1 MVTIDKERIPVRT
14 VWEDDGSLLAELE
27 GEKSVIL
34 NTNWRVGEPMM
45 LAEINGKE
53 VSVQVATLSMIR
65 ICMCVW

>member
-1 MVTIDKERIPVRT
+1 MRT
-14 VWEDDGSLLAELE
+14 VWEDDGSLLVELE

-53 VSVQVATLSMIR
+53 VSVQVATLFLIR